1 MCSSDCIQNNLK
13 RTEKLIKRAV
23 SQKANLIITPEV
35 SSKFS
40 LNKKR
45 LLEVATTMK
54 KDSYLLGIRRL
65 ARKYKKWI
73 LIGSLI
79 IKNKK
84 KLLNRSVLIND
95 KGCVK
100 TFYDKIHMYDAKLS
114 KSEKYF
120 ESKTFQAGRNIKV
133 VNLPWGKLGLSI
145 CYDLRFPNMYRKMS
159 KKGAIYLSIP
169 SAFTETTGKRHWH
182 TLLKARAIENFSYV
196 FAPGQA
202 GKHCNGRKTY
212 GHSMIVSPDGK
223 ILKEFTPEDK
233 GEVYSIPTLFNHNNK
248 WHALFGTGGEVVK
261 GSLYLYDLEKK
272 TPLWSLPEKKKGWIS
287 SPLVHLKEKFIVVD
301 CFILEFD
308 TNSKLLKISKVED
321 WKEPSKEEWGKMSK
335 ACVEWYEE
343 NIHSKNSWELTIKTI
358 LYT

>member
-1 MCSSDCIQNNLK
+1 MFRVSCIQLCSSDCIKSNLA
-13 RTEKLIKRAV
+13 RSERLIKKAV

-40 LNKKR
+40 LNKKK
-45 LLEVATTMK
+45 LLEVATTMSD
-54 KDSYLLGIRRL
+54 DSYLLGIKKL
-65 ARKYKKWI
+65 AKKYKKWI

-79 IKNKK
+79 IKNNN

-95 KGCVK
+95 KGIIK
-100 TFYDKIHMYDAKLS
+100 AFYDKIHMYNAKLS

-120 ESKTFQAGRNIKV
+120 ESKTFKAGKNIKV
-133 VNLPWGKLGLSI
+133 VKLPWGKLGLSI

-159 KKGAIYLSIP
+159 KKGAIFLSIP

-223 ILKEFTPEDK
+223 ILKEL
-233 GEVYSIPTLFNHNNK
+233 G
-248 WHALFGTGGEVVK
+248 
-261 GSLYLYDLEKK
+261 KK
-272 TPLWSLPEKKKGWIS
+272 EGVITTVIDPKKPI
-287 SPLVHLKEKFIVVD
+287 
-301 CFILEFD
+301 
-308 TNSKLLKISKVED
+308 
-321 WKEPSKEEWGKMSK
+321 
-335 ACVEWYEE
+335 
-343 NIHSKNSWELTIKTI
+343 ELRKTI
-358 LYT
+358 PSVNFD

>member
-1 MCSSDCIQNNLK
+1 MCSSDCIKDNLK
-13 RTEKLIKRAV
+13 RSEKLIKKAV

-40 LNKKR
+40 LNKKK
-45 LLEVATTMK
+45 LLQVATTMN
-54 KDSYLLGIRRL
+54 KDSYLLGIKRL
-65 ARKYKKWI
+65 AKKYKKWI

-95 KGCVK
+95 KGKIK

-120 ESKTFQAGRNIKV
+120 ESKTFKAGKNIKV
-133 VNLPWGKLGLSI
+133 VSLPWGKLGLSI

-159 KKGAIYLSIP
+159 KKGAIFLSIP
-169 SAFTETTGKRHWH
+169 SAFTETTGRRHWH

-212 GHSMIVSPDGK
+212 GHSLIVSPDGK
-223 ILKEFTPEDK
+223 ILKELGKREGVITTTVDPK
-233 GEVYSIPTLFNHNNK
+233 KPIKLRRTIPS
-248 WHALFGTGGEVVK
+248 V
-261 GSLYLYDLEKK
+261 S
-272 TPLWSLPEKKKGWIS
+272 
-287 SPLVHLKEKFIVVD
+287 
-301 CFILEFD
+301 FD
-308 TNSKLLKISKVED
+308 
-321 WKEPSKEEWGKMSK
+321 
-335 ACVEWYEE
+335 
-343 NIHSKNSWELTIKTI
+343 
-358 LYT
+358 

>member
-1 MCSSDCIQNNLK
+1 MFRVSCIQLCSSDCIKSNLE
-13 RTEKLIKRAV
+13 RSERLIKKAV

-40 LNKKR
+40 LNKKK
-45 LLEVATTMK
+45 LLDVATTMNN
-54 KDSYLLGIRRL
+54 DSYLLGIKKL
-65 ARKYKKWI
+65 AKKYKKWI

-95 KGCVK
+95 KGNIK

-120 ESKTFQAGRNIKV
+120 ESKTFKAGKNIKV
-133 VNLPWGKLGLSI
+133 VKLPWGKLGLSI

-159 KKGAIYLSIP
+159 KKGAIFLSIP

-223 ILKEFTPEDK
+223 ILKELGKREGVITAAIDP
-233 GEVYSIPTLFNHNNK
+233 
-248 WHALFGTGGEVVK
+248 
-261 GSLYLYDLEKK
+261 KK
-272 TPLWSLPEKKKGWIS
+272 PL
-287 SPLVHLKEKFIVVD
+287 
-301 CFILEFD
+301 
-308 TNSKLLKISKVED
+308 KLR
-321 WKEPSKEEWGKMSK
+321 
-335 ACVEWYEE
+335 
-343 NIHSKNSWELTIKTI
+343 KTI
-358 LYT
+358 PSVYFD